1 MQTSTSVCIDLV
13 SAKVQDPASLPRAFL
28 PSFLDLTGHKSQ
40 AQLLSTDIRHWPTSR
55 RDETCQGSLFIL
67 RSCPEVGSSGSTNA
81 WHFQLHSWT
90 CVDNSVGSCS
100 RVSCHEGASLGA
112 ITCEQPLGPANPYNR
127 PEGFLYQKGRRPLGF
142 HSAWEKDARKSL
154 SESLQASD
162 DCRGWGRC
170 QGHLG
175 QKPHL
180 SLWHSP
186 RRSWSSPSKFQD
198 WEADL
203 TTTKKKVSGTT
214 AINRTLMFSGIFD
227 TPSFFFNGVY
237 WMSLWSDDCRTW
249 KTCCYW
255 YLTTGLIIGLFT
267 HLHTH
272 TNTQIYII

>member
-1 MQTSTSVCIDLV
+1 MPGLTIYTEI
-13 SAKVQDPASLPRAFL
+13 LPRGGVKWLYQCLAL
-28 PSFLDLTGHKSQ
+28 PAIFLDMCWL
-40 AQLLSTDIRHWPTSR
+40 
-55 RDETCQGSLFIL
+55 
-67 RSCPEVGSSGSTNA
+67 
-81 WHFQLHSWT
+81 
-90 CVDNSVGSCS
+90 NSVGSCS

-214 AINRTLMFSGIFD
+214 AINRTLMFSGILNPLLFFLMEYTGCLFD
-227 TPSFFFNGVY
+227 QMTAEPGKPVAI
-237 WMSLWSDDCRTW
+237 DT
-249 KTCCYW
+249 
-255 YLTTGLIIGLFT
+255 
-267 HLHTH
+267 
-272 TNTQIYII
+272 